1 MLKIER
7 GSTRAIIHVNP
18 YDAWAPVVRNI
29 THGKLTDY
37 EFNPRKRRMIPTKK
51 YVRYDT
57 SKKQL
62 IIPVNALP
70 QVLDALDNY
79 GCEYKIFD
87 EKLVTPRKI
96 HLKMIKGFKP
106 KSEEQASVIKYL
118 SNDQPYRKG
127 LATATGSGKTVST
140 IAAIVEYGYAAMIVV
155 SGLHDQW
162 YRQVFAFT
170 NAKPKDV
177 YVVQGCNSLIKLME
191 SDLKPAIIIF
201 SLETLRLYSNGA
213 ENYQDLPKYSTFI
226 KHYGI
231 GIKVFDE
238 VHMNFHADTQIDL
251 RSNIINNVYLTA
263 TFNSSNASTRKIFE
277 LIYPESMRFGGKV
290 KKKYIDVYCYTY
302 FGDVSERKV
311 VKMRGYMHA
320 KYELQLLAVSYKI
333 EGFFNNIIAPIVR
346 SHYIH
351 KKNDGEKLL
360 VFFST
365 IPMIEYA
372 TKWFKENFKEYKVA
386 SFTAGD
392 PDSVHQDNDI
402 IISTPKKCGTGCDIK
417 KLRIVINTVSLKS
430 PVLIEQLRGRLRE
443 LKDSVVPEYIEL
455 CDLNLSVHRYHTNE
469 RRKAHEENAA
479 SYKSFRLS

>member
-18 YDAWAPVVRNI
+18 FDAWAPTVRNI

-37 EFNPRKRRMIPTKK
+37 EFDHRRRRMIPTKK
-51 YVRYDT
+51 YVWFDT
-57 SKKQL
+57 SANQL
-62 IIPVNALP
+62 IIPINGLP
-70 QVLDALDNY
+70 MLLDALDNY
-79 GCEYKIFD
+79 GCEYEVTD
-87 EKLVTPRKI
+87 EKLIVPRKI
-96 HLKMIKGFKP
+96 HLKMMKGFKP
-106 KSEEQASVIKYL
+106 RSEEQETVINYL
-118 SNDQPYRKG
+118 SNDKPFRKG

-140 IAAIVEYGYAAMIVV
+140 IASIVKYGYAAMIVV

-170 NAKPKDV
+170 NAKPEDV
-177 YVVQGCNSLIKLME
+177 YVIQGCNSLAKLLE

-201 SLETLRLYSNGA
+201 SLETLRLYSNYA
-213 ENYQDLPKYSTFI
+213 ENYRDFPKYKTFI

-231 GIKVFDE
+231 GFKVFDE

-263 TFNSSNASTRKIFE
+263 TFNSSNPSTRRIFE
-277 LIYPESMRFGGKV
+277 LIYPESMRFGGKN

-302 FGDVSERKV
+302 FGDVAERKV
-311 VKMRGYMHA
+311 VRMRGYMHA
-320 KYELQLLAVSYKI
+320 KYEMQLLAKEFKVQR
-333 EGFFNNIIAPIVR
+333 FFDTVIGPIVM
-346 SHYIH
+346 SHYVH
-351 KKNDGEKLL
+351 KKNPGEKLL

-372 TKWFKENFKEYKVA
+372 TKWFKQHFSQYKVA

-392 PDSVHQDNDI
+392 PDSVHQDNEI

-417 KLRIVINTVSLKS
+417 KLRIVLNTVSLRS

-443 LKDSVVPEYIEL
+443 LKDDVVPEYIEL
-455 CDLNLSVHRYHTNE
+455 CDMNLNIHRFHTAE

-479 SYKSFRLS
+479 SYKVFQLP